1 MRKNFFDKKND
12 GLFDK
17 ELWLRIILEGS
28 MIGMLNLIAFA
39 IGNIYFGLD
48 IARTMAF
55 ATMSLAQLMHL
66 FNIKDEKSIF
76 KINLLDNI
84 YIIWAFLICCF
95 LQIAVI
101 AFRPLNKIFSVRSLN
116 FSQWQIV
123 VCLSILPI
131 LIVELEKFLISKF
144 KNKNAI

>member
-1 MRKNFFDKKND
+1 
-12 GLFDK
+12 
-17 ELWLRIILEGS
+17 

-84 YIIWAFLICCF
+84 YIIWAFFVCCF
-95 LQIAVI
+95 LQIGVI

-123 VCLSILPI
+123 FCLSVLPI

-144 KNKNAI
+144 KNKKAI